1 MMSID
6 YASQMDLTEFATF
19 YGDFYISNDLIEAS
33 KRDVIAAGI
42 ATDIHADALALLTK
56 ETFDIWGQYTISGQ
70 GETQFTTSCQA
81 SEFVILLDLR
91 KVSLRR
97 LPPQPPGRTL

>member
-19 YGDFYISNDLIEAS
+19 YGDFYISNDLIDAS

-56 ETFDIWGQYTISGQ
+56 
-70 GETQFTTSCQA
+70 
-81 SEFVILLDLR
+81 
-91 KVSLRR
+91 
-97 LPPQPPGRTL
+97 